1 MVSAASGSRGA
12 WRARGGGR
20 AVCGEERRAERRA
33 RQRRGRRAAA
43 GTRWVPTFPFFA
55 IAAASASMPVVAI
68 ELLSKLSEVIVV
80 LVDSTSAHASAS
92 LSTMLQLTCRGRCGV
107 REAVRGRECS
117 HS

>member
-1 MVSAASGSRGA
+1 MRGA
-12 WRARGGGR
+12 VGGGR

-43 GTRWVPTFPFFA
+43 GRRWDPTFPFFA

-92 LSTMLQLTCRGRCGV
+92 LSTMLQLTCRGVCGV
-107 REAVRGRECS
+107 REAASGRESGS

>member
-1 MVSAASGSRGA
+1 MSEV
-12 WRARGGGR
+12 WGG
-20 AVCGEERRAERRA
+20 V
-33 RQRRGRRAAA
+33 AAA
-43 GTRWVPTFPFFA
+43 GRRWGPTFPFFA

-80 LVDSTSAHASAS
+80 LALSTSAHASAS

-107 REAVRGRECS
+107 REAASGGGECS